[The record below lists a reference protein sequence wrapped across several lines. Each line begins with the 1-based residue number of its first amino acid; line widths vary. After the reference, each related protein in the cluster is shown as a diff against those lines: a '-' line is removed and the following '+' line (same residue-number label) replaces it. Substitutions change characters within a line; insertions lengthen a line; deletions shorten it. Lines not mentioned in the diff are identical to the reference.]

1 MGRSESLERW
11 SLFWFRAVVNGR
23 ICPWIIAQDLVI
35 TKRGKRVRLNFSN
48 GNRYSWNRVPCK
60 LIQSHNQSHYFVFI
74 PLPLSLSLS
83 HASKLRYDRFLA
95 HSHSHSVTLAHQHL
109 IYFGYPVERIYGFW
123 HICLHVVIN
132 HVYKD
137 IHGVFLYNSL
147 LSKFL

>member
-1 MGRSESLERW
+1 MGRSESLEWW
-11 SLFWFRAVVNGR
+11 SQFWFRAVVNGR

-35 TKRGKRVRLNFSN
+35 TERGKRVTLNFSN
-48 GNRYSWNRVPCK
+48 GNRYNSNRVPCK

-83 HASKLRYDRFLA
+83 CFKARVWQISGS

-123 HICLHVVIN
+123 QICLHVVIN

-147 LSKFL
+147 VSKFL